1 MRICASGSSSESQR
15 EVREQATTCIKALHT
30 KLVSL
35 WANEI
40 VIISY
45 LDQILAENQRL
56 REQSVT
62 SAQVAEANDPT
73 HSER

>member
-15 EVREQATTCIKALHT
+15 EVREQATTCIKACTRSLFQ
-30 KLVSL
+30 L

-73 HSER
+73 RSER